1 MTLRFA
7 VIGHP
12 IAHSL
17 SPAMQTAALRALRL
31 DATYEAREVAPHEL
45 PTIVGELREGRW
57 QGLNVTLPHKV
68 AVLSLCDHVEDDAR
82 VIGAVNTLCVAGGS
96 VIGTN
101 TDVLGL
107 HASIAPYEPV
117 LRGGHVVIL
126 GAGGAARAAVAVARR
141 LDASSITIA
150 ARDVDKA
157 AFDPFVSAVSFADRA
172 TLATA
177 FARASLV
184 VQATSATM
192 GSGADAFVDALPLDA
207 LASRTIVIDLVYRP
221 RHTRLLD
228 ACEARDLVTI
238 DGTEMLVQ
246 QGAASLS
253 RWLDRSIDTSTIDA
267 MRRTLH
273 DALR

>member
-1 MTLRFA
+1 MHGA
-7 VIGHP
+7 AI
-12 IAHSL
+12 
-17 SPAMQTAALRALRL
+17 AALGL
-31 DATYEAREVAPHEL
+31 DATYDARNLEPHEL
-45 PTIVGELREGRW
+45 PTIVAELRDGRW
-57 QGLNVTLPHKV
+57 RGLNVTLPHKV
-68 AVLSLCDHVEDDAR
+68 AVLSLCDRVDADAR
-82 VIGAVNTLCVAGGS
+82 VIGAVNTLSVEGGS

-107 HASIAPYEPV
+107 YASIAPYELV

-150 ARDVDKA
+150 ARNVDKA
-157 AFDPFVSAVSFADRA
+157 ALDPFVSAVSFADRA
-172 TLATA
+172 SLVAA
-177 FARASLV
+177 FAGASLV

-192 GSGADAFVDALPLDA
+192 GPGADAFVDALPLEA
-207 LASRTIVIDLVYRP
+207 LAPRTIVTDLVYRP
-221 RHTRLLD
+221 RRTRLLD

-253 RWLDRSIDTSTIDA
+253 RWLGHAIDTSTIGL
-267 MRRTLH
+267 MRRAVL
-273 DALR
+273 DALS